1 MRWRILTG
9 LLMAAVCL
17 FGQKYSGP
25 VPGKA
30 DLPYLLHASNLVETE
45 AAEAKEESGK
55 DSIVYAI
62 AGASS
67 PARTP
72 LAGPVFLLLAEKIVP
87 GNLELYPLE
96 VKDGRRQVA
105 FFKNKKKQ
113 TARPRRLSVSRL
125 GEGLF
130 RIEVDESLENGEY
143 SLTPSG
149 SNRVFCFQVY

>member
-9 LLMAAVCL
+9 LLMAACL

-55 DSIVYAI
+55 DSIVYVI

-67 PARTP
+67 SARTP
-72 LAGPVFLLLAEKIVP
+72 LAGPVFLLLADKIIAVVR
-87 GNLELYPLE
+87 L
-96 VKDGRRQVA
+96 KD
-105 FFKNKKKQ
+105 K
-113 TARPRRLSVSRL
+113 T
-125 GEGLF
+125 
-130 RIEVDESLENGEY
+130 
-143 SLTPSG
+143 
-149 SNRVFCFQVY
+149 